1 MRSSSWWIVVALSAV
16 VFAALVSAV
25 RADDTDSAP
34 KAAIREISGGV
45 VAGGV
50 VAIAVVVFE
59 DRRESRRDSAD
70 TRRAEL
76 AMSREGDKALLAAT
90 FSLMR
95 SYRSLVMSVRI
106 RANTS
111 DTGPGQL
118 GLAFADVNHLFGEV
132 QSLMSVAPEGE
143 LDEVFERL
151 QVAYDHWLNQPDEDD
166 RAKQTTAVM
175 QQLVDQQIAHI
186 RTTYSATD
194 QRVMPKPSLED
205 TIRTQEVKK

>member
-1 MRSSSWWIVVALSAV
+1 MVVFVALASAV
-16 VFAALVSAV
+16 G
-25 RADDTDSAP
+25 ADDTDAAP

-50 VAIAVVVFE
+50 VAIAVVIFE

-76 AMSREGDKALLAAT
+76 ALSREGDKALLTAT

-95 SYRSLVMSVRI
+95 SYRTLVMAVRI

-111 DTGPGQL
+111 DTGPGQVA
-118 GLAFADVNHLFGEV
+118 LAFADVNHLFGEV
-132 QSLMSVAPEGE
+132 QSLMSFAPEAE

-151 QVAYDHWLNQPDEDD
+151 QAAYDHWLGEPDEDD

-175 QQLVDQQIAHI
+175 QQLVDRQVTHI

-194 QRVMPKPSLED
+194 TGVMPN
-205 TIRTQEVKK
+205 R